1 MMSYE
6 HKHTNS
12 THTPNSGHKD
22 KALEVVEVFS
32 NIQVPQEVFNASSLK
47 NILGEVSEAKKNAI
61 AKGDDLSRALKNK
74 EEASFF
80 DKIFTNYDKDI
91 TASQISLNQS
101 ISQLTLRSTDLL
113 VVNTYMAT
121 VLNNQQKLLIQ
132 QQNKLEEQAELL
144 FMQNEKIFA
153 QQTLLENQ
161 QKEINKANQGLLEA
175 KGLTQ
180 EQAQQLVGCIVKV
193 QQAENRIKE
202 DTAQQ
207 INNFKS
213 SQEQINTDLM
223 VKFDR
228 SKKTTQELVEKI
240 KLSNQAVNEKIEQSK
255 KATED
260 EIVKIVNKIKRTEEQ
275 FNQKLILEIAKVNN
289 EHQAFVKTI
298 NQQIKDDKKAIED
311 ELVKITD
318 EIKRT
323 EEQFNQ
329 KLMLEIAKVDDE
341 HQSFVQA
348 INKQIEENKK
358 ATEDEIVK
366 IANKIKL
373 AEEQFNEKLMLE
385 IARVDD
391 EHQSF
396 VQAINKQIKDDKN
409 ANEDKFIKVEYFDNK
424 INLLE
429 LAHQKYRKQNHF
441 LLSVLTFL
449 LLISLILTF
458 MQSF

>member
-22 KALEVVEVFS
+22 KALEVVEIFS
-32 NIQVPQEVFNASSLK
+32 NIQVPQEIFNASSLK

-121 VLNNQQKLLIQ
+121 VLNNQQELLIQ

-213 SQEQINTDLM
+213 SQGQINTDLM
-223 VKFDR
+223 VKFDQ
-228 SKKTTQELVEKI
+228 SKEATQVLVERI
-240 KLSNQAVNEKIEQSK
+240 KLNNQAINEKIEQSK
-255 KATED
+255 KGIED
-260 EIVKIVNKIKRTEEQ
+260 RLVKITDEIKRTEEQ
-275 FNQKLILEIAKVNN
+275 FNQKLILEIAKVND

-298 NQQIKDDKKAIED
+298 TQQIKDDRKGIED
-311 ELVKITD
+311 RLVKITD

-329 KLMLEIAKVDDE
+329 KLILEIAKVNDE
-341 HQSFVQA
+341 HQAFVKTITQ
-348 INKQIEENKK
+348 
-358 ATEDEIVK
+358 
-366 IANKIKL
+366 
-373 AEEQFNEKLMLE
+373 
-385 IARVDD
+385 
-391 EHQSF
+391 
-396 VQAINKQIKDDKN
+396 QIKDDRKGI
-409 ANEDKFIKVEYFDNK
+409 EDKFIKVKDFDNK

-429 LAHQKYRKQNHF
+429 SAHQKYRKQNY
-441 LLSVLTFL
+441 LLLMVLTFVI
-449 LLISLILTF
+449 LISLILQF
-458 MQSF
+458 KQFF